1 MKHGNIGWKQLA
13 GPFALALLVGCGNNN
28 NGVSSAK
35 TEDNEAPKFG
45 SATDIASNNSPNLQT
60 NANNGADIGIGGPV
74 QAASG
79 NYKSQPLSGQDS
91 DSEIAKRVK
100 VALTTGSLGT
110 TGTIP
115 ANTLTKI
122 DVQVKD
128 GVVTLSGPVS
138 SEAEKQTVEKQ
149 VAGYQGVKGVKNN
162 LTVGGRDVEN
172 KPDEPLVPRTP
183 GNQ

>member
-1 MKHGNIGWKQLA
+1 VGAAAALTI
-13 GPFALALLVGCGNNN
+13 FAGCGSN
-28 NGVSSAK
+28 NGTSGSDLSSAK
-35 TEDNEAPKFG
+35 KENNEAPNFG

-60 NANNGADIGIGGPV
+60 NGNNGADIGIGGPV

-79 NYKSQPLSGQDS
+79 NYKSQPLPGQDS
-91 DSEIAKRVK
+91 DAEIAKRVK

-115 ANTLTKI
+115 ANMLTKI

-138 SEAEKQTVEKQ
+138 SEGEKDTLQKQ
-149 VAGYQGVKGVKNN
+149 VSGYKGVKGVKNN

-172 KPDEPLVPRTP
+172 KPDEPLVPRSP